1 MGAGFE
7 TAPPLDARV
16 DAPWSWTA
24 TARIPGVGAIL
35 YSTTSAPGGME
46 IDTAGTLTWLP
57 HASQVGEH
65 VVNVVARRGEAV
77 IEQRF
82 VVTVTP

>member
-1 MGAGFE
+1 
-7 TAPPLDARV
+7 
-16 DAPWSWTA
+16 
-24 TARIPGVGAIL
+24 
-35 YSTTSAPGGME
+35 ME